1 MLEPKAV
8 VLLIIAVVGIG
19 QAFFL
24 ILLLLQEGKRAF
36 RANRWLMVFTAIV
49 CVIFVD
55 KILDVFLSPLMRLYL
70 APFFSPFIFAA
81 IPAIFL
87 YFREISGRP
96 VPQPARHFVMAV
108 FVAICTS
115 VIVWTIHGNTD
126 VNRLLL
132 TDQGLGLNWKAPV
145 SITALMLVMIAVY
158 CGQFIAY
165 MIAIWRTCLVYHRQV
180 HQQFGLDGAVLR
192 NWTTEFLVETSVI
205 FAIYIAIN
213 LFDIFVLRSEW
224 LIILAHCGFALVFFR
239 ISHVIAANPALFV
252 EAGLSG
258 KDHASGKDSPS
269 VAGVVHENG
278 ALSRHLVEVDEA
290 QRICRRLNRII
301 AREDVIFDPLLSMP
315 KLARFV
321 GVTPNQLSY
330 VLNRYIEKS
339 FFDFVN
345 SERVVHAKRLLLAEP
360 DRQVLDIAMSVGF
373 NSKSTFNL
381 AFKKITGTTPSVY
394 RAERTAKDIPQIV

>member
-1 MLEPKAV
+1 M
-8 VLLIIAVVGIG
+8 I
-19 QAFFL
+19 
-24 ILLLLQEGKRAF
+24 
-36 RANRWLMVFTAIV
+36 FTAIV

-55 KILDVFLSPLMRLYL
+55 KVLDVFLSPLIRLYL
-70 APFFSPFIFAA
+70 APLFSPFVFAA

-96 VPQPARHFVMAV
+96 VPQPARHFAIVLLI
-108 FVAICTS
+108 AICTS

-126 VNRLLL
+126 ANRLLL

-145 SITALMLVMIAVY
+145 PVTALMLAMIAVY

-180 HQQFGLDGAVLR
+180 QQQFGLDGAVLP
-192 NWTTEFLVETSVI
+192 NWTIELLVETSVI
-205 FAIYIAIN
+205 FAIYTAIN

-224 LIILAHCGFALVFFR
+224 LIIVAHCGFALVFFR

-258 KDHASGKDSPS
+258 KGDVPGKDNRP
-269 VAGVVHENG
+269 VVDVGSDNG
-278 ALSRHLVEVDEA
+278 ATSRHLVEMDEA
-290 QRICRRLNRII
+290 QRICRRLNQII
-301 AREDVIFDPLLSMP
+301 AREEVIFDPLLSMP
-315 KLARFV
+315 KLAQLV

-345 SERVVHAKRLLLAEP
+345 SERVVHAKRLLVTEP
-360 DRQVLDIAMSVGF
+360 DRQVLDIAINIGF